1 MGSSYDL
8 TPSHQDADERV
19 LRGILS
25 KRLRQSRKQNKLT
38 MVMLGR
44 RAQCSQSFLS
54 KVESGNLVPSIPML
68 YRLAGALDVAPSS
81 LLCEAAQSLA
91 DQAAGGWIENEQE
104 P

>member
-1 MGSSYDL
+1 MGSSYDP
-8 TPSHQDADERV
+8 TPRHEDADDRI

-25 KRLRQSRKQNKLT
+25 KRLRQCRKQNKLT

-44 RAQCSQSFLS
+44 RARCSQSFLS

-81 LLCEAAQSLA
+81 LLREAAQSLG
-91 DQAAGGWIENEQE
+91 DQAADRWIESEQE